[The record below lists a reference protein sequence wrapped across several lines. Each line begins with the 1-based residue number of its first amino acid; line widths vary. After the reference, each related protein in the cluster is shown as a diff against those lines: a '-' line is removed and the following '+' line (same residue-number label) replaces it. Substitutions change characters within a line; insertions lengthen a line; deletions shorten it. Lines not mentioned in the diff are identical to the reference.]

1 MRFLS
6 LSLVLAA
13 VGCAASQ
20 PRPYQESRA
29 AAERAYA
36 AGRYDEASRHW
47 LEAERHAD
55 EKRDRIEARYRAAA
69 ALRRAG
75 RGSEAERLLA
85 SIQTD
90 SPRGERAARAAYDRA
105 DIEIEQG
112 DPQKGYAMLE
122 ALLHAHPKSG
132 VARHAL
138 SRYLVWLDERGGSER
153 VLAYIDGAKARLDRT
168 DLAETLAFERA
179 RWLERAGQRDAAL
192 AQYLS
197 VAQRFPYPRGAHWDD
212 ALWYASLLEEQLG
225 RPGRAIEHLR
235 RMLSEME
242 PSHLQGSYQRPRYD
256 DAQYRIAELYR
267 DGVRDAS
274 QARREFRKVFD
285 EHPTSVLRDDAL
297 WHEALLARRQG
308 DGAAACRALSLLIE
322 DLPESRYAACTRPV
336 CPSLAPGRDGRCRD
350 YILREID
357 RER

>member
-1 MRFLS
+1 VKRLS
-6 LSLVLAA
+6 IVLLSAA
-13 VGCAASQ
+13 LGCAASQ
-20 PRPYQESRA
+20 PRPYQEARA

-55 EKRDRIEARYRAAA
+55 EKRDRMEARYRAAA

-75 RGSEAERLLA
+75 RGSEAARLL
-85 SIQTD
+85 STIETD

-105 DIEIEQG
+105 DVEIEQG
-112 DPQKGYAMLE
+112 DPEKGYAMLE
-122 ALLHAHPKSG
+122 ALVHAHPRSG

-138 SRYLVWLDERGGSER
+138 SRYLIWLDERGGSER
-153 VLAYIDGAKARLDRT
+153 VLGYLDGVKPRLDRT
-168 DLAETLAFERA
+168 ELAETLAFERG
-179 RWLERAGQRDAAL
+179 RWLERAGRREQAL

-197 VAQRFPYPRGAHWDD
+197 VAARFPYPRGAHWDD
-212 ALWYASLLEEQLG
+212 ALWNASLLDEQLG
-225 RPGRAIEHLR
+225 RPGAAIGHLR

-267 DGVRDAS
+267 DGIRDAG
-274 QARREFRKVFD
+274 QARKEFRKVFD

-297 WHEALLARRQG
+297 WNEALLAKRQG
-308 DGAAACRALSLLIE
+308 DGAAACRALSLLVE
-322 DLPESRYAACTRPV
+322 NLPDSRYAACTRPL
-336 CPSLAPGRDGRCRD
+336 CPGVAAKRDGQCRS
-350 YILREID
+350 YILRDVEGA
-357 RER
+357 R